1 MKQAPTKVFFMG
13 SGAIGIPAVA
23 ALHESSEIELLGV
36 ASQPDRPA
44 GRKKRLTPSPLA
56 AWAESEGFSVHKP
69 EKVSSQ
75 DFVDYVASLK
85 PDIVV
90 VIAYGQL
97 LRENLLH
104 LAPHGCL
111 NVHASI
117 LPYYRG
123 ASPIFSVV
131 LNGEKESG
139 VSMMQMAKGMDTGA
153 VYRTHKVNLE
163 ENETTGSLELKL
175 ANIAAQQLVNDIQDV
190 VHNGLEATEQ
200 NHEEATSCSKIG
212 KSFGLIDWSQPAESN
227 IRKIFACQPWPGTW
241 TYYQVGDKFKRLAI
255 CEANVCESSSLKR
268 SPGEIVLDGS
278 SLKVAS
284 SSSDLL
290 EVRRVKPEGKREMD
304 VKDFLL
310 GAGLKNGDNLTSRN
324 S

>member
-1 MKQAPTKVFFMG
+1 MKQAPIKVFFMG
-13 SGAIGIPAVA
+13 SGSIGIPAVA

-75 DFVDYVASLK
+75 EFVDYVASLK

-104 LAPHGCL
+104 LAPFGCL

-117 LPYYRG
+117 LPSYRG
-123 ASPIFSVV
+123 ASPIFSAV

-153 VYRTHKVNLE
+153 VYRTHKVNLDK
-163 ENETTGSLELKL
+163 NETTGSLEQKL
-175 ANIAAQQLVNDIQDV
+175 AEIAAKQLVNDIQDV
-190 VHNGLEATEQ
+190 VYNGLKAIEQ
-200 NHEEATSCSKIG
+200 NHDTATSCSKID
-212 KSFGLIDWSQPAESN
+212 KSFGLIDWDQTVESN
-227 IRKIFACQPWPGTW
+227 IRKIYACQPWPGTW
-241 TYYQVGDKFKRLAI
+241 TYYQVGDKLKRLAI
-255 CEANVCESSSLKR
+255 CEASACESSSSNR
-268 SPGEIVLDGS
+268 TSGEVVLEES
-278 SLKVAS
+278 CLKVAC

-290 EVRRVKPEGKREMD
+290 QVHRVKPEGKREMD

-310 GAGLKNGDNLTSRN
+310 GAGLKNGDSLTSGN